1 MGKITIEELSE
12 SLLEFIG
19 NSDAVDAAI
28 ANFESRIAAL
38 EQELNNQRL
47 EGIEIANSLSNK
59 L

>member
-28 ANFESRIAAL
+28 ANFENRIAAL